1 MNVQIR
7 FVVDEC
13 SNIRFVV
20 DECSNIASAMFQTAQ
35 KTAGESLFFFWEVHG
50 VMADDFW

>member
-20 DECSNIASAMFQTAQ
+20 DECSNKVCSR
-35 KTAGESLFFFWEVHG
+35 
-50 VMADDFW
+50 

>member
-1 MNVQIR
+1 MNVQIRFVVDECSNIRFVVVSVQIR

-20 DECSNIASAMFQTAQ
+20 DECSN
-35 KTAGESLFFFWEVHG
+35 
-50 VMADDFW
+50 